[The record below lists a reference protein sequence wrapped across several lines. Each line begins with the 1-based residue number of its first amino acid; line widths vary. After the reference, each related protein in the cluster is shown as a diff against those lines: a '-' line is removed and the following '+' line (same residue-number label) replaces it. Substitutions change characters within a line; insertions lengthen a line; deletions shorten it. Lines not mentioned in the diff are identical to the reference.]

1 MKKFMKK
8 IREDEKVSIFGIV
21 DNKNIEIKDKKIC
34 DIVKYFYKIL
44 EKENIDIDKV
54 KTIKTTKLIIQNKN
68 INLDTPFSIFG
79 YARRKGKADE
89 TNKRYYFNIE
99 YMKVNRLLLELIILN
114 KSYLKQYNVTDKD
127 FDIII
132 DYFYLEKK

>member
-54 KTIKTTKLIIQNKN
+54 KTIKTTKLIVQNKN
-68 INLDTPFSIFG
+68 INLDTPIVSFWSG
-79 YARRKGKADE
+79 
-89 TNKRYYFNIE
+89 
-99 YMKVNRLLLELIILN
+99 
-114 KSYLKQYNVTDKD
+114 
-127 FDIII
+127 
-132 DYFYLEKK
+132 